1 MSADLA
7 LDLGTAFT
15 RVADASGAVVLEE
28 PTVAAVHVDSG
39 RLVCFGRAALALS
52 RRAAGRVRLV
62 RPVRHGQ
69 LADLRTA
76 EAVLGEVLR
85 RLRAAGH
92 GRPAVLACV
101 HCGATGVDRR
111 ALERVL
117 RRGGARRVGFIE
129 APLAAAIA
137 LGLAVEEPR
146 GAMVVD
152 VGAGTADLAVL
163 ALGGIAC
170 SRSVRRGGDD
180 VLEAIR
186 TLLARR
192 HNVVVDAGV
201 AAEVRAALATL
212 DPRAP
217 EAYVEVLGRDAKT
230 GRPASA
236 VLARSELRPLLA
248 DVYAP
253 LLETAR
259 ACLAEAP
266 PELANDVLGSGVV
279 LTGGALV
286 DGLERAVA
294 GATGVS
300 VHVAG
305 DGGRSAVLG
314 AARRLGPR
322 AGGRAPALS
331 SGLRR

>member
-1 MSADLA
+1 MSAELA

-28 PTVAAVHVDSG
+28 PTVAAVHADSG
-39 RLVCFGRAALALS
+39 RLVCFGRAALALA
-52 RRAAGRVRLV
+52 RRAAGRVR
-62 RPVRHGQ
+62 
-69 LADLRTA
+69 
-76 EAVLGEVLR
+76 
-85 RLRAAGH
+85 
-92 GRPAVLACV
+92 V

-111 ALERVL
+111 ALERAL

-129 APLAAAIA
+129 APLAGAIA

-253 LLETAR
+253 LLEAAR

-266 PELANDVLGSGVV
+266 PELANDVLGSGAV
-279 LTGGALV
+279 LLGGALV
-286 DGLERAVA
+286 D
-294 GATGVS
+294 
-300 VHVAG
+300 
-305 DGGRSAVLG
+305 
-314 AARRLGPR
+314 
-322 AGGRAPALS
+322 
-331 SGLRR
+331 